1 MLHFLRAISEKTTPK
16 IRFFPIGKREL
27 AWNVLKDYLEEMG
40 ISGIIGSKGA
50 TLEAFQNGLI
60 EDGEAWMEMIRARI
74 LSPHTYNPQT
84 AEKIVGDI
92 LTSFYPAF
100 EQLAQKLPT
109 LAESSGN
116 N

>member
-1 MLHFLRAISEKTTPK
+1 M
-16 IRFFPIGKREL
+16 
-27 AWNVLKDYLEEMG
+27 KDYLEEMG